1 CDTCKKHRSFLAGN
15 ESWYIVPRNNFYLE
29 KNLTFWV
36 EATAGGSRVRSKKL
50 YIVPKNSVRYNAPR
64 RKDIELAR
72 SSGILTLTWENPEV
86 RKIDNQI
93 RYRRLASG
101 KWNQVQHRVRYRVKV
116 PRHCP
121 HQTLPGQVRHGPST
135 EPNVGVT
142 SYSLIFQPALDKS
155 SFTQKLH
162 NNSTYQTAISLAP
175 YNISIV
181 AFNKVGASQTE
192 TVTIPAAPPEGTPR
206 LNITVQNNRTLKALW
221 IEHNVRFYCIILE
234 LVSVGILSNTCQP
247 RKQLRTKNERG
258 MLQKVF
264 EGLEPLKLYQ
274 VTVHTNSTK
283 ESSGCQSMS
292 GYTIGS
298 GAICTQ
304 EQPPIHGPSKHWADV
319 SDDRDVT
326 DVLVVMV
333 TMQSDTNTPL
343 SSENAEDEMM
353 SMLEEVDFCTT
364 RGSFSSESNV
374 TFAYKRQMGT
384 PLGTENDQSSEKE
397 LKEDLGTEATE
408 LLNNDTSPLCL
419 QPYSGSGL
427 NLCGNMISLLTVYD
441 RNLAEEEREM
451 NEAD

>member
-1 CDTCKKHRSFLAGN
+1 MEGRSLMKQ
-15 ESWYIVPRNNFYLE
+15 L
-29 KNLTFWV
+29 
-36 EATAGGSRVRSKKL
+36 KL
-50 YIVPKNSVRYNAPR
+50 
-64 RKDIELAR
+64 
-72 SSGILTLTWENPEV
+72 
-86 RKIDNQI
+86 
-93 RYRRLASG
+93 
-101 KWNQVQHRVRYRVKV
+101 
-116 PRHCP
+116 
-121 HQTLPGQVRHGPST
+121 PST

-264 EGLEPLKLYQ
+264 EGLEPLKRYQ

-304 EQPPIHGPSKHWADV
+304 EQPPIHGPSKV
-319 SDDRDVT
+319 SVTNIRKNSIVLEWDELSLGQCQGSMQNYLIIYRDRRNHTHTATVNSST
-326 DVLVVMV
+326 
-333 TMQSDTNTPL
+333 L
-343 SSENAEDEMM
+343 S
-353 SMLEEVDFCTT
+353 FT
-364 RGSFSSESNV
+364 
-374 TFAYKRQMGT
+374 
-384 PLGTENDQSSEKE
+384 
-397 LKEDLGTEATE
+397 
-408 LLNNDTSPLCL
+408 LLN
-419 QPYSGSGL
+419 L
-427 NLCGNMISLLTVYD
+427 NSSTLYTVEICGVTTVGIGAKTLRNFQTRDYGNVCHSLVPVINPVYLY
-441 RNLAEEEREM
+441 NQV
-451 NEAD
+451 